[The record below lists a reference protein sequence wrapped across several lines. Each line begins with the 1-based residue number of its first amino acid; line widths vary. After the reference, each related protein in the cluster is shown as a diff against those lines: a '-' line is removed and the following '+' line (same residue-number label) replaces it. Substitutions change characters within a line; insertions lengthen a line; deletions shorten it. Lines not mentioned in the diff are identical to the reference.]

1 MPEQIHGHEVMK
13 MMIDAGQVYT
23 KDTLRAA
30 IAERFGAEARFY
42 TCSAG
47 NMTAEELI
55 AFLAA
60 RDKFLDE
67 GEGFK
72 TEPDRIC
79 QH

>member
-13 MMIDAGQVYT
+13 MMIDAGKVYT

-30 IAERFGAEARFY
+30 MAERFGAQARFY
-42 TCSAG
+42 TCSAE
-47 NMTAEELI
+47 NMAADELI

-60 RDKFLDE
+60 RGKFLDE
-67 GEGFK
+67 GDGFK
-72 TEPDRIC
+72 TEPGRIC

>member
-1 MPEQIHGHEVMK
+1 MPEQIHGHEVMQ
-13 MMIDAGQVYT
+13 MMIDAGKVYT

-30 IAERFGAEARFY
+30 MAQRFGAQARFY
-42 TCSAG
+42 TCSAE
-47 NMTAEELI
+47 NMVADELI

-60 RDKFLDE
+60 RGKFLDE